1 MGACSFMLLMF
12 LHLHVF
18 IQTIY
23 CWLVAATQGK
33 NSTSE
38 VKVILLMHSWMS
50 GKAGSALICPK
61 IALDLFEVCTLSESF
76 MLLDVAI
83 LLWRHINTAQF
94 CVFNERIHTNKNM
107 LSLKGSLLF
116 FHLLWLHLDWKRKQR
131 IWGRDADSVKDLKI
145 WSTPKAECVLG
156 KWNMVK
162 SQICFK
168 WFTSLIVLKIFLF
181 ALNETVRRK
190 SKFVCTS
197 VKIKESWV
205 AY

>member
-1 MGACSFMLLMF
+1 MLLLF
-12 LHLHVF
+12 LHLLVF

-83 LLWRHINTAQF
+83 LL
-94 CVFNERIHTNKNM
+94 
-107 LSLKGSLLF
+107 
-116 FHLLWLHLDWKRKQR
+116 
-131 IWGRDADSVKDLKI
+131 
-145 WSTPKAECVLG
+145 
-156 KWNMVK
+156 
-162 SQICFK
+162 
-168 WFTSLIVLKIFLF
+168 
-181 ALNETVRRK
+181 
-190 SKFVCTS
+190 
-197 VKIKESWV
+197 
-205 AY
+205 